1 MSTELNSEWV
11 GRHLERLYHASGAEC
26 YFEKPFFAV
35 ASAEDPWF
43 EKFKT
48 VIGEFHWTPQEALAL
63 TARGALAKSVIVWI
77 LPVKAETR
85 AENAKETVR
94 PAVSWAAMRSFGEQT
109 NENIRRQFCRLL
121 EEEGYH
127 AAAPHLEQLKR
138 GFDIVKMNFTSH
150 WSERHVAFVAGL
162 GTFGLS
168 AGLITERGIAM
179 RVGSVVTDLELPPT
193 PRPYG
198 DDPFAWCTRC
208 GACARRCPAHAIGKT
223 NAERDK
229 PRCAAYIVNHVSPD
243 RGSRYGW
250 YDLALGCGLCQTA
263 VPCEFHRP

>member
-1 MSTELNSEWV
+1 MISFDDFLLLPGTPIYWQIILYLKRGIAAGTVANGDELPS
-11 GRHLERLYHASGAEC
+11 RRTL
-26 YFEKPFFAV
+26 
-35 ASAEDPWF
+35 SALLGVNPN
-43 EKFKT
+43 T
-48 VIGEFHWTPQEALAL
+48 VQ
-63 TARGALAKSVIVWI
+63 
-77 LPVKAETR
+77 KAY
-85 AENAKETVR
+85 
-94 PAVSWAAMRSFGEQT
+94 
-109 NENIRRQFCRLL
+109 RLL

-193 PRPYG
+193 PRSYG

-208 GACARRCPAHAIGKT
+208 GACERRCPAHAIGKT